1 MADVLSPREAKDP
14 NTLKSLFEDAYMDT
28 TVDSDGDLR
37 VEEDGLGCY
46 VLPINDGNRIKLLTV
61 WQARSGSTPSKR
73 LDFANR
79 VNDEIITVRV
89 SIGDDLVFFDYYIPI
104 EGGITK
110 KAVILATKHF
120 LSVQKLAVQECG
132 GQDVLG

>member
-14 NTLKSLFEDAYMDT
+14 SALQNLFEEAYMDT

-73 LDFANR
+73 LEFANR
-79 VNDEIITVRV
+79 VNDGIITVRV
-89 SIGDDLVFFDYYIPI
+89 SIGDDLIFFDYYIPV

-110 KAVILATKHF
+110 KAIILATKHF
-120 LSVQKLAVQECG
+120 LTVQKLAVLEYG